1 MKLVRLTA
9 DYPLQ
14 SFDCGDEDLNEFL
27 LDDAKHFLAKRI
39 ANTFILEDEG
49 KIVAYCCLLN
59 DKVTR
64 LEIIGSQ
71 WKKIK
76 DTFPDGKKFR
86 SYPSVKIGRFAVAK
100 EYQSQHIGAQLISI
114 IKALLS
120 DDNIYSAFRFIT
132 VDAYCCAL
140 DFYRHN
146 GFKELTQTDEND
158 STRLM
163 YFDMLEI
170 GK

>member
-14 SFDCGDEDLNEFL
+14 SFDCGDVDLNEFL

-39 ANTFILEDEG
+39 ANTFILENKG
-49 KIVAYCCLLN
+49 KVVAYCCLLN

-100 EYQSQHIGAQLISI
+100 EYQSQHS
-114 IKALLS
+114 
-120 DDNIYSAFRFIT
+120 
-132 VDAYCCAL
+132 
-140 DFYRHN
+140 
-146 GFKELTQTDEND
+146 
-158 STRLM
+158 
-163 YFDMLEI
+163 
-170 GK
+170 

>member
-9 DYPLQ
+9 DYPLR

-27 LDDAKHFLAKRI
+27 LDDAKHFLEKRI

-86 SYPSVKIGRFAVAK
+86 SYPSVKIGHLNFV
-100 EYQSQHIGAQLISI
+100 
-114 IKALLS
+114 
-120 DDNIYSAFRFIT
+120 
-132 VDAYCCAL
+132 VD
-140 DFYRHN
+140 
-146 GFKELTQTDEND
+146 K
-158 STRLM
+158 
-163 YFDMLEI
+163 
-170 GK
+170 

>member
-1 MKLVRLTA
+1 MR
-9 DYPLQ
+9 
-14 SFDCGDEDLNEFL
+14 NEFL

-49 KIVAYCCLLN
+49 KVVAYCCLLN

-100 EYQSQHIGAQLISI
+100 GYQSQHIGGHVQNPVFGRRNTLQETFIDAFGEVDVEHLSQSARALEMIFIS
-114 IKALLS
+114 A
-120 DDNIYSAFRFIT
+120 
-132 VDAYCCAL
+132 
-140 DFYRHN
+140 
-146 GFKELTQTDEND
+146 
-158 STRLM
+158 
-163 YFDMLEI
+163 
-170 GK
+170 